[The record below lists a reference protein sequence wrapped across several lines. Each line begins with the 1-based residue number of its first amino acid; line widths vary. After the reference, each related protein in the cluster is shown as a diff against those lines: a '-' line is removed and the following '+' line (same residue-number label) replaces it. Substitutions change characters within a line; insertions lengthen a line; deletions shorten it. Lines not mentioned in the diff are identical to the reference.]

1 MMEDGAAGAATP
13 SEDEPLRRLT
23 GVVPGLLLAASVALL
38 AWLVADVLSARWRM
52 VPDAVVLAILAGLGV
67 RAIWHPPAR
76 WQPGIAVAGKQVLE
90 VAIVLLGAAVDLR
103 WLVRG
108 GPVVI
113 AVVATTALALG
124 AGIWIGRASGL
135 SRTHTLLVA
144 SGNAICG
151 NSAIAAIAHV
161 VRAPASEV
169 TSAIAC
175 TALLSLPLVIVLPL
189 SGALLGLDDEG
200 MGMLAG
206 MTVYAVPQVLA
217 ATFPMSARAGEI
229 GALVK
234 LIRVLLLAPWLAW
247 VSHREHRDAEGRA
260 SLRWSVLPPYL
271 VAFLLLAVLRTS
283 GAIPEAIASPAQR
296 TSHLLTVISMAA
308 LGLAVEPAALRRVGR
323 ATLITALGA
332 LVVLCL
338 LALLAV
344 QLVR

>member
-1 MMEDGAAGAATP
+1 
-13 SEDEPLRRLT
+13 
-23 GVVPGLLLAASVALL
+23 
-38 AWLVADVLSARWRM
+38 
-52 VPDAVVLAILAGLGV
+52 
-67 RAIWHPPAR
+67 
-76 WQPGIAVAGKQVLE
+76 VAGKQVLE
-90 VAIVLLGAAVDLR
+90 LAIVLLGAAVDLQ

-113 AVVATTALALG
+113 AVVVTTALALG
-124 AGIWIGRASGL
+124 AGLWIGRASGL

-151 NSAIAAIAHV
+151 NSAIAALARV

-189 SGALLGLDDEG
+189 SGALLGLDDEA

-283 GAIPEAIASPAQR
+283 GAMPETIASSAQR
-296 TSHLLTVISMAA
+296 ASHLLTVVSMAA

-323 ATLITALGA
+323 ATLITALGSLA
-332 LVVLCL
+332 VLCL
-338 LALLAV
+338 LALIAV
-344 QLVR
+344 QLVS